1 VDSGVAGSRR
11 LAGKQHHVEHALL
24 ALENVSGARVQPI
37 SNMLSEPAM
46 PRAWDVSYAV
56 AQAYARGEPL
66 RLILYSAD
74 SDYHSS
80 KYFVSSDTGD
90 WNVESRPRLDVW
102 WRLKLALRA
111 RALSALQ
118 DAFMARGGTLGR
130 EMLPLLILP
139 LLSDTIAFWT
149 RQLAPGSRT

>member
-1 VDSGVAGSRR
+1 M
-11 LAGKQHHVEHALL
+11 
-24 ALENVSGARVQPI
+24 QPI

-56 AQAYARGEPL
+56 AQDYARGEPL

-102 WRLKLALRA
+102 WLKLALRA

-118 DAFMARGGTLGR
+118 DARGRTLGR
-130 EMLPLLILP
+130 EMLPLLKFCL
-139 LLSDTIAFWT
+139 F
-149 RQLAPGSRT
+149 

>member
-24 ALENVSGARVQPI
+24 ALENVSGAWVQPI

-90 WNVESRPRLDVW
+90 WNVESWPRLDVW
-102 WRLKLALRA
+102 WWLKLALRA

-130 EMLPLLILP
+130 EMLPLLNSASFERYNRVL
-139 LLSDTIAFWT
+139 DETAC
-149 RQLAPGSRT
+149 SRE

>member
-37 SNMLSEPAM
+37 SNMLSEPAL

-118 DAFMARGGTLGR
+118 DARGRTLGR
-130 EMLPLLILP
+130 EMLPLLKFCL
-139 LLSDTIAFWT
+139 F
-149 RQLAPGSRT
+149 

>member
-1 VDSGVAGSRR
+1 M
-11 LAGKQHHVEHALL
+11 
-24 ALENVSGARVQPI
+24 QPI

-118 DAFMARGGTLGR
+118 DARGRTLGR
-130 EMLPLLILP
+130 EMLPLLKFCL
-139 LLSDTIAFWT
+139 F
-149 RQLAPGSRT
+149 